1 MSKRETIRQR
11 LFTST
16 IICGAAALSL
26 ASSGYAVARASA
38 DAPTQPSADAQ
49 ASSGGPVATA
59 IAMQA
64 APAATATTAQPIS
77 PSPTAPGS
85 EVKEV
90 VVTGS
95 RIPSPNLTSASP
107 VTTVSSADIKLEG
120 TTRIEDLLNNLP
132 QVFAGQGSAIS
143 NGSNGTATVDLRGL
157 GADRTLVLIDGKRAV
172 PGDPSDPAVDLNF
185 IPAQLIDSIDVDTGG
200 ASAVYGSDAVA
211 GVVNFHM
218 KKNFSGVQLDAQ
230 GSMYQHGND
239 DTYVQNIVAASNYA
253 YPKGGITDG
262 YTTSVSAIMGVNA
275 PDGKGNI
282 TAYATYRQVEAV
294 LEADRDYTACTLQ
307 EEGNTFG
314 CSGSG
319 TTFPTRFTLS
329 PGGGP
334 PGSVPGSYQVSGNGP
349 TSTLIP
355 YTSAG
360 SYNFG
365 PLNYLQRPDT
375 RYTFGAYGDYQINP
389 MFDAYASFMFMDDN
403 SVAQIAG
410 SGSFGNEV
418 TVPCNYPYLTPA
430 EISTFCGGSTS
441 ASTSFTGA
449 LSRRNVEGGGRQ
461 SDFRHTDYRMVV
473 GSRGD
478 FDKVWSYDASLQ
490 YETTVASSSA
500 QNYFSSTKIAN
511 SLSNCTINPNDGCV
525 PYNAFQGGGVTQAQL
540 NYLYTSG
547 FAGGQAIEQVANF
560 TLTGKLGEYGL
571 KSPWASDGVGVAI
584 GSEYR
589 RENITQY
596 DDQETSS
603 GDLSGAGGASL
614 PVDGTFDVYELF
626 AEARGP
632 IVQDKPFAKSIS
644 LDAAYRFSDYSTAG
658 VTNTYALMPEW
669 AINSDV
675 TLRASFQRAAR
686 APNAIDLFSPQ
697 VVGLANYTDGCSGAT
712 PAFSAAQC
720 AHSGVTAAE
729 YGNIPILG
737 TVSQNNQQVGG
748 NPNLKPEVADSYTAG
763 VVVKPQ
769 MIPGLNFSVDYFN
782 IFIANVI
789 QAGLTSD
796 QNVLNTCLTTGS
808 PTYCNLIH
816 RDSSGSLG
824 NTALGYIQAGNV
836 NAGSLQTAGIDLNGS
851 YRLPLSRF
859 GLNNLGSLN
868 FNFVG
873 TYLLSLT
880 SESIPGSGQRY
891 DCAGYYGLTCG
902 TPNPVWRHEF
912 RTTWTTPWSGLQVSA
927 NWRYYGGVKVDLL
940 SSNPILNGSVIDNG
954 AQPDEHFPNQNYL
967 DLTASIKVW
976 NNYTLR
982 AGVNNVFDKNPPLAG
997 ADECPTGPCN
1007 GNVFGQVYDSLGRYM
1022 FVGLTANY

>member
-1 MSKRETIRQR
+1 MQKIGLRHNLMAS
-11 LFTST
+11 SM
-16 IICGAAALSL
+16 IIGVSILAAAQT
-26 ASSGYAVARASA
+26 AYAHDAAGAPIATATAVA
-38 DAPTQPSADAQ
+38 
-49 ASSGGPVATA
+49 
-59 IAMQA
+59 A
-64 APAATATTAQPIS
+64 APAASADQAQPVATGTTDS
-77 PSPTAPGS
+77 TAA
-85 EVKEV
+85 VKEV

-157 GADRTLVLIDGKRAV
+157 GSDRTLVLIDGKRVV

-218 KKNFSGVQLDAQ
+218 KKNFSGIQIDAQ

-239 DTYVQNIVAASNYA
+239 DTYVQNIIASHNYA
-253 YPKGGITDG
+253 YPKGDITDG

-275 PDGKGNI
+275 PDGKGNV

-294 LEADRDYTACTLQ
+294 LEADRDYTACTLA
-307 EEGNTFG
+307 ETGPTFA

-319 TTFPTRFTLS
+319 TTNPTRFTLS
-329 PGGGP
+329 KGGP
-334 PGSVPGSYQVSGNGP
+334 AGSVPGSYQLTGSGAT
-349 TSTLIP
+349 TSLIP

-375 RYTFGAYGDYQINP
+375 RYSFGAFGDYQVNP

-410 SGSFGNEV
+410 SGSFGTVV

-430 EISTFCGGSTS
+430 EIKTFCGGSTS
-441 ASTSFTGA
+441 AATTFSGA
-449 LSRRNVEGGGRQ
+449 LSRRNVEGGGRD
-461 SDFRHTDYRMVV
+461 SDFRHTDYRMVI
-473 GSRGD
+473 GSRGE

-500 QNYFSSTKIAN
+500 QNYFSINKIEN
-511 SLSNCTINPNDGCV
+511 SLSNCKINPNDGCL
-525 PYNAFQGGGVTQAQL
+525 PYNAFQIGGVTQAQL

-560 TLTGKLGEYGL
+560 TLNGKLGEYGI
-571 KSPWASDGVGVAI
+571 KSPWASDGVGVAL
-584 GSEYR
+584 GAEYR

-614 PVDGTFDVYELF
+614 PVNGTFDVYELF
-626 AEARGP
+626 AEAQTP

-658 VTNTYALMPEW
+658 VTNTYAISPQW
-669 AINSDV
+669 AINSEV
-675 TLRASFQRAAR
+675 TFRGSFQRAVR

-697 VVGLANYTDGCSGAT
+697 VVGLANYTDPCAGTLTAT
-712 PAFSAAQC
+712 SPTAAQC
-720 AHSGVTAAE
+720 ARTGVTAAE

-737 TVSQNNQQVGG
+737 TV
-748 NPNLKPEVADSYTAG
+748 
-763 VVVKPQ
+763 
-769 MIPGLNFSVDYFN
+769 
-782 IFIANVI
+782 
-789 QAGLTSD
+789 
-796 QNVLNTCLTTGS
+796 
-808 PTYCNLIH
+808 
-816 RDSSGSLG
+816 
-824 NTALGYIQAGNV
+824 
-836 NAGSLQTAGIDLNGS
+836 
-851 YRLPLSRF
+851 
-859 GLNNLGSLN
+859 
-868 FNFVG
+868 
-873 TYLLSLT
+873 
-880 SESIPGSGQRY
+880 
-891 DCAGYYGLTCG
+891 
-902 TPNPVWRHEF
+902 
-912 RTTWTTPWSGLQVSA
+912 
-927 NWRYYGGVKVDLL
+927 
-940 SSNPILNGSVIDNG
+940 
-954 AQPDEHFPNQNYL
+954 
-967 DLTASIKVW
+967 
-976 NNYTLR
+976 
-982 AGVNNVFDKNPPLAG
+982 
-997 ADECPTGPCN
+997 
-1007 GNVFGQVYDSLGRYM
+1007 
-1022 FVGLTANY
+1022 